1 MAEWQISGT
10 YLETC
15 NCDPGCGCNFRG
27 FPTSPEGNCEA
38 FVAHDIERGD
48 FDGVDLAGTK
58 VAWALWWPG
67 AIHDRGGL
75 GHAYVDC
82 ANDEQY
88 DALRRIWR
96 GEEGYG
102 LFEIFNSTMVE
113 PSSVDRAEVKMTV
126 DGRKSRFSVDGV
138 GESVMTPLTS
148 PVDAADENHVRI
160 VKEKGFI
167 WRDGEIAQGE
177 RLYVDLPEMSYD
189 VSGRH
194 AVFSRFGYS
203 NVSGFED
210 A

>member
-1 MAEWQISGT
+1 LSEWRIVGT

-27 FPTSPEGNCEA
+27 FPSSPEGNCEA
-38 FVAHDIERGD
+38 FLAHAIERGSY
-48 FDGVDLAGTK
+48 DGLDLSGAK

-67 AIHDRGGL
+67 PIHDKGGH
-75 GHAYVDC
+75 GHAYVDSET
-82 ANDEQY
+82 DEQF
-88 DALRRIWR
+88 DALSRIWR

-102 LFEIFNSTMVE
+102 LFEIFNSTLE
-113 PSSVDRAEVKMTV
+113 DQSAVDRATVAMTI
-126 DGRKSRFSVDGV
+126 DGKQSRFSVDGV
-138 GESVMTPLTS
+138 GESILTPLTN
-148 PVDAADENHVRI
+148 PVTGEENKVRI
-160 VKEKGFI
+160 VKDSGFI

-177 RLYVDLPEMSYD
+177 RMHVELPEMSYD
-189 VSGRH
+189 LSGRH

>member
-1 MAEWQISGT
+1 MAEWRITGT

-27 FPTSPEGNCEA
+27 VPSSPEGNCEA
-38 FVAHDIERGD
+38 FVAHDIERGE
-48 FDGVDLAGTK
+48 FDGTDLSGTK

-67 AIHDRGGL
+67 AIHDRGGH

-82 ANDEQY
+82 ESDEQF
-88 DALRRIWR
+88 DALRRMWR

-102 LFEIFNSTMVE
+102 LFEIFNSTLDE
-113 PSSVDRAEVKMTV
+113 PSAVDRAEVKMTV
-126 DGRKSRFSVDGV
+126 DGRRSRFSVEGV

-148 PVDAADENHVRI
+148 PVDPAAENHVRI
-160 VKEKGFI
+160 VKESGFI
-167 WRDGEIAQGE
+167 WRDGEIAQSE
-177 RLYVDLPEMSYD
+177 RLHVDLPEMSYD

>member
-1 MAEWQISGT
+1 MADWRILGT

-27 FPTSPEGNCEA
+27 FPSSPEGNCEA
-38 FVAHDIERGD
+38 FVAHAVEQGE
-48 FDGVDLAGTK
+48 FDGSDLAGAK

-67 AIHDRGGL
+67 AIHDRGGH

-82 ANDEQY
+82 ENDEQF
-88 DALRRIWR
+88 DALSRIWR

-102 LFEIFNSTMVE
+102 LFEIFNSTFTE
-113 PSSVDRAEVKMTV
+113 PSAVDRAKVALTV
-126 DGRKSRFSVDGV
+126 AGKSSRFSVEGV
-138 GESVMTPLTS
+138 GESVLTPLTN
-148 PVDAADENHVRI
+148 PVSGEENKVRI
-160 VKEKGFI
+160 VKDSGFI
-167 WRDGEIAQGE
+167 WRDGEIAQSE
-177 RLYVDLPEMSYD
+177 RVRVELPEMSFD
-189 VSGRH
+189 LSGRH

>member
-1 MAEWQISGT
+1 MAEWQIAGT

-38 FVAHDIERGD
+38 FLGHAVERGSY
-48 FDGVDLAGTK
+48 DGLDLAGAK
-58 VAWALWWPG
+58 VVWALWWPG
-67 AIHDRGGL
+67 PIHDKGGR

-82 ANDEQY
+82 ETDEQFA
-88 DALRRIWR
+88 ALSRIWR

-102 LFEIFNSTMVE
+102 LFEIFNSTLDE
-113 PSSVDRAEVKMTV
+113 PSTVDRASVAMAI
-126 DGRKSRFSVDGV
+126 DGKRSRYAVEGV
-138 GESVMTPLTS
+138 GESVLTPLTN
-148 PVDAADENHVRI
+148 PVTGAENDVRI
-160 VKEKGFI
+160 VKGTGFI
-167 WRDGEIAQGE
+167 WRDGEIAQSE
-177 RLYVDLPEMSYD
+177 HMQMDLPEMSWD
-189 VSGRH
+189 LSGRH

>member
-1 MAEWQISGT
+1 MAEWRISGT

-27 FPTSPEGNCEA
+27 IPSSPEGNCEA
-38 FVAHDIERGD
+38 FLAHDIERGE
-48 FDGVDLAGTK
+48 FAAVDLGGTR

-67 AIHDRGGL
+67 PIHERGGH

-82 ANDEQY
+82 ETDDQF
-88 DALRRIWR
+88 DALRRMWR

-102 LFEIFNSTMVE
+102 LFEIFNSTFDE
-113 PSSVDRAEVKMTV
+113 PSAVDRAEVKLTV
-126 DGRKSRFSVDGV
+126 DGRNSRFSVDGV

-148 PVDAADENHVRI
+148 PVGGEENHVRI
-160 VKEKGFI
+160 VKEGGFI
-167 WRDGEIAQGE
+167 WREGEIAQSE
-177 RLYVDLPEMSYD
+177 RLHVDLPEMKYD

-203 NVSGFED
+203 NVSGFVG

>member
-1 MAEWQISGT
+1 MANWRLSGT

-27 FPTSPEGNCEA
+27 VPSSPEGNCEA
-38 FVAHDIERGD
+38 FVAHAIERGE
-48 FDGVDLAGTK
+48 FDGLELDEAK

-67 AIHDRGGL
+67 AIHGGGGH

-82 ANDEQY
+82 RSDEQF

-102 LFEIFNSTMVE
+102 LFEIFNSTFVE
-113 PSSVDRAEVKMTV
+113 PSAVDRSHVEMKL
-126 DGRKSRFSVDGV
+126 DGRQSRFSVAGV
-138 GESVMTPLTS
+138 GESVMGPLRS
-148 PVDAADENHVRI
+148 PVGGDENRVRI
-160 VKEKGFI
+160 VKESGFI

-177 RLYVDLPEMSYD
+177 RLRVDLPEMSYEL
-189 VSGRH
+189 SGRH
-194 AVFSRFGYS
+194 AVSARFGYS
-203 NVSGFED
+203 SADGFFG

>member
-1 MAEWQISGT
+1 VAEWRIVGT

-27 FPTSPEGNCEA
+27 FPSSPEGNCEA
-38 FVAHDIERGD
+38 FVAHAIESGSY
-48 FDGVDLAGTK
+48 DGLDLSGAK

-67 AIHDRGGL
+67 PIHDKGGR

-82 ANDEQY
+82 GTDEQF
-88 DALRRIWR
+88 DALARMWR

-102 LFEIFNSTMVE
+102 FFEIFNSTFDE
-113 PSSVDRAEVKMTV
+113 PSAVDRAAVSLEV
-126 DGRKSRFSVDGV
+126 DGTRSRFSVDGV
-138 GESVMTPLTS
+138 GESVLTPLTN
-148 PVDAADENHVRI
+148 PVTGAENTARI
-160 VKEKGFI
+160 VKDTGFI
-167 WRDGEIAQGE
+167 WRDGRIAQSE
-177 RLYVDLPEMSYD
+177 TMRVELPEMSFD
-189 VSGRH
+189 LSGRH